1 MNPHGLPRQILSLVR
16 LPISPLSHWWYFEA
30 EAIVADVTEGAR
42 DDMPMFEKNR
52 YGDESIG
59 WL

>member
-1 MNPHGLPRQILSLVR
+1 
-16 LPISPLSHWWYFEA
+16 
-30 EAIVADVTEGAR
+30 VTEGAR